1 VVVVKLMLV
10 DVSLLRKSNCD
21 RFLLFLD
28 AQFGRLHARIANS
41 LVESPVRSN
50 TSHYDLIIIRSDKLR
65 SHRYETFK
73 VMSHESSLD
82 MYRLA
87 ILDFLQYTKATVFKN
102 TSLKN
107 MSLPYTSNE
116 SRKRATI
123 RQPQA
128 DEHELTVNLSPIRNP
143 DSPTIAVADLP

>member
-1 VVVVKLMLV
+1 MVVVKLMLV
-10 DVSLLRKSNCD
+10 DVSLLRKSDCD

-50 TSHYDLIIIRSDKLR
+50 TSHYDLIVIRSDKLR

-87 ILDFLQYTKATVFKN
+87 LLDFLQYTKATVFKN
-102 TSLKN
+102 TSLKTC
-107 MSLPYTSNE
+107 P
-116 SRKRATI
+116 
-123 RQPQA
+123 
-128 DEHELTVNLSPIRNP
+128 
-143 DSPTIAVADLP
+143 SPTHQTNPESEPLLDNPRQTNTS